1 MEDLRKQANDLLVY
15 YSKMQNRL
23 SQAGVN
29 DTNSLV
35 MMFAQLQRGL
45 DAVGFD
51 ELDPA
56 IQEVNRLVES
66 LTRMQADLQVMKELK
81 LRLSQL
87 KNNAGHA
94 ETATGGNGTTV
105 GNGGHAMR
113 RL

>member
-29 DTNSLV
+29 DTNGLV

-45 DAVGFD
+45 DAVALD
-51 ELDPA
+51 ELEPA

-81 LRLSQL
+81 VRLSQL
-87 KNNAGHA
+87 KSGNGAPA
-94 ETATGGNGTTV
+94 EGGNGGNGGNV
-105 GNGGHAMR
+105 GNGLITR

>member
-15 YSKMQNRL
+15 YSKMQSRL

-81 LRLSQL
+81 VRLSQL
-87 KNNAGHA
+87 KNGAPASAPAA
-94 ETATGGNGTTV
+94 EAPTNGGGNGV
-105 GNGGHAMR
+105 AHR

>member
-29 DTNSLV
+29 DTNGLV

-45 DAVGFD
+45 DAVALE

-66 LTRMQADLQVMKELK
+66 LSRMQADLQVMKELK
-81 LRLSQL
+81 VRLSQL
-87 KNNAGHA
+87 KN
-94 ETATGGNGTTV
+94 GNGHTQAEAT
-105 GNGGHAMR
+105 NGGGTGMSGR

>member
-45 DAVGFD
+45 DAVAYE

-81 LRLSQL
+81 SRLSQL
-87 KNNAGHA
+87 KNGNGTPA
-94 ETATGGNGTTV
+94 EASSGGGNGM
-105 GNGGHAMR
+105 AQR

>member
-29 DTNSLV
+29 DTNGLV

-45 DAVGFD
+45 DAVALE

-81 LRLSQL
+81 VRLSQL
-87 KNNAGHA
+87 KNSNGHTAAQA
-94 ETATGGNGTTV
+94 EPSNGGGNGMS
-105 GNGGHAMR
+105 AR

>member
-45 DAVGFD
+45 DSVVFE

-81 LRLSQL
+81 VRLSQL
-87 KNNAGHA
+87 KNGNVAHA
-94 ETATGGNGTTV
+94 EAA
-105 GNGGHAMR
+105 NGGGSGMTSR